1 MSDSVI
7 TDALG
12 LIPRPVAT
20 QELVVVNET
29 RNDHDAVAADAE
41 FARETLL
48 SLVQSGQE
56 ALDELMILAKQAQH
70 PRAFEVIGGLINTI
84 AGATGQLVDTHKKVA
99 DIRKTVPATGAVE
112 PGTTNVTQNLF
123 VGSTAE
129 LQKMIEDA
137 KSSRTD

>member
-1 MSDSVI
+1 
-7 TDALG
+7 
-12 LIPRPVAT
+12 
-20 QELVVVNET
+20 
-29 RNDHDAVAADAE
+29 
-41 FARETLL
+41 
-48 SLVQSGQE
+48 
-56 ALDELMILAKQAQH
+56 MILAKQAQH

-84 AGATGQLVDTHKKVA
+84 AATSSQLVGTHKQVA
-99 DIRKTVPATGAVE
+99 DIRKTVPAIGAVE